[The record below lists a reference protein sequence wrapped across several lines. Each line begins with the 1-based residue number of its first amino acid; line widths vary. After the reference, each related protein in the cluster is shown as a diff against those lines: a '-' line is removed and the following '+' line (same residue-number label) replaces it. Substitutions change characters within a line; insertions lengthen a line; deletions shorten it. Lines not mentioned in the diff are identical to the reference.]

1 MTNPHGEMI
10 HFLRRSLGDTDWV
23 AYRRQSLIQY
33 MLTAKM
39 TEIDYFNTKTSR
51 RVSLLF
57 HGEPPQLYDEPPQL
71 QGKHL

>member
-1 MTNPHGEMI
+1 
-10 HFLRRSLGDTDWV
+10 
-23 AYRRQSLIQY
+23 